1 MRMTVNA
8 IPSTAAHKNK
18 ACLPVGAI
26 IQPMARVGNAEVPV
40 VNFGSTGVVRCRR
53 CRTYINP
60 FVAFLDGGRR
70 WRCNVCSLV
79 NDVPN
84 EYYCELDA
92 DGARRDRLERPEL
105 HLGTVE
111 FVAPQEYMVRPPQP
125 PVYLFVIETSYTAVS
140 SGMLRCAAATLLHT
154 LDRLPGG
161 ERTQIGL
168 ITYDSSL
175 QFYNL
180 AAASPTMLT
189 VAEVDEVF
197 LPLPEDLLVNV
208 HERKEQLVR
217 SSEP

>member
-1 MRMTVNA
+1 M
-8 IPSTAAHKNK
+8 
-18 ACLPVGAI
+18 
-26 IQPMARVGNAEVPV
+26 
-40 VNFGSTGVVRCRR
+40 
-53 CRTYINP
+53 
-60 FVAFLDGGRR
+60 
-70 WRCNVCSLV
+70 
-79 NDVPN
+79 PN

-180 AAASPTMLT
+180 AAAAPTMLT
-189 VAEVDEVF
+189 VPEVDEVF

-217 SSEP
+217 SSYP

>member
-1 MRMTVNA
+1 
-8 IPSTAAHKNK
+8 
-18 ACLPVGAI
+18 
-26 IQPMARVGNAEVPV
+26 MARAEGVHVPV

-60 FVAFLDGGRR
+60 FVSFLDGGRR
-70 WRCNVCSLV
+70 WRCNVCALV

-84 EYYCELDA
+84 EYFCELDQ
-92 DGARRDRLERPEL
+92 DGMRRDRMERPEL

-140 SGMLRCAAATLLHT
+140 SGLLRCAAATLLHT

-180 AAASPTMLT
+180 AAAAPTMLT